1 MKINRPSSKKN
12 EATSLQLLSIIM
24 ICLLRVGKKRINLII
39 RSKRNV
45 LNTLIPLDE
54 FDELIE
60 LFE

>member
-1 MKINRPSSKKN
+1 MKINKPSSKKN
-12 EATSLQLLSIIM
+12 EATSLKLLSIIM
-24 ICLLRVGKKRINLII
+24 ICLLKVGKKRINLII
-39 RSKRNV
+39 RSNRNV

>member
-1 MKINRPSSKKN
+1 MKINNPSSKKN
-12 EATSLQLLSIIM
+12 EATSLKLLSIIM
-24 ICLLRVGKKRINLII
+24 ICLLKVGKKRINLII
-39 RSKRNV
+39 RSNRNV